1 MTDSRGD
8 SRYSYDSKNN
18 KKNYLFD
25 PDTKRNYKKGK
36 KLGGGGFGEVFEL
49 IDTETG
55 EIRAVKI
62 ISLKKLENPQNNEA
76 YLNEYKF
83 NNSLNYKYICK
94 CYNTFKDNDNA
105 YFILEF
111 QPNKT
116 LNELI
121 SSRYSLYEIEIKH
134 YCYELLLA
142 IEYLHNRNI
151 IHRDIKLSNILLSD
165 KMEVKL
171 CDFGLA
177 IGNNS
182 ITNKTICGTPNYI
195 APEILNY
202 KNGTNYSFE
211 IDIWAFGIILYSL
224 FYKKTPFESQEKGKT
239 KKNIQ
244 NVIYKFP
251 ENNKVSEEAKDL
263 MRSIF
268 VKEPSLRPTIQE
280 IKESS
285 FFNNGIGIP
294 KYLPSSSQYMRLS
307 LEYLQNF
314 VNEAI
319 ANNECLDT
327 ENETTKNNMK
337 SPNLKYKN
345 SIDNY
350 NESDS
355 EPVSNNSNS
364 SELDNDEESEK
375 ENYRNNNEV
384 EKKSEK
390 NKRKIRGRN
399 QSVKLERIEQKYTIQ
414 NQKFDFKRLSNKT
427 NRIKFNENEIKSKVE
442 NIPDNKNDNNDNKNN
457 NLNDIH
463 ENSLKK
469 NEDNYKDKDRDKE
482 ELIQSKEEIY
492 YRESDKFNNIH
503 EFGKI
508 LNDTIESEINKI
520 NIKSHKYS
528 NDNIKNISKEEN
540 TETVLSDT
548 LNISK
553 NTLNSSN
560 LFLSS
565 KKIRFRNCSSD
576 FLFKQFYHKSILKKN
591 MINVIPQRPNAD
603 NIVVKKFIDISS
615 KCGIGY
621 ILSNG
626 DIGAYF
632 NDGTKLVIIKDSFN
646 IVYIDSKGNKRKVFL
661 DDNYISDSDLIKKI
675 KVLSLFF
682 KKFNKNKINEI
693 NINQLYDKQ
702 EPDVYVTKWAKT
714 SKASFFLLSNKEIQC
729 IFNDKTQ
736 IIFNMNNKT
745 VLFINHLKKI
755 FKEDMRLDDFS
766 SYEMTVRVLY
776 AKKILIKL

>member
-8 SRYSYDSKNN
+8 SRYSYDSKKN
-18 KKNYLFD
+18 KKNYLLD
-25 PDTKRNYKKGK
+25 PDTKKYYKKGK

-49 IDTETG
+49 IDNETG
-55 EIRAVKI
+55 EIKAVKV
-62 ISLKKLENPQNNEA
+62 ISLKKLENPQSNQA

-94 CYNTFKDNDNA
+94 CFNTFKDNDNA
-105 YFILEF
+105 YFILEY

-121 SSRYSLYEIEIKH
+121 SNRYSLYEIEIKH

-151 IHRDIKLSNILLSD
+151 IHRDIKLSNVLLSD

-202 KNGTNYSFE
+202 KNNTNYSFE
-211 IDIWAFGIILYSL
+211 IDIWSFGIILYSL
-224 FYKKTPFESQEKGKT
+224 YYKKTPFESQEKGKT

-251 ENNKVSEEAKDL
+251 ENNQVSDDAKDL

-268 VKEPSLRPTIQE
+268 VKEPSLRPTIKE
-280 IKESS
+280 IKESN

-294 KYLPSSSQYMRLS
+294 KYLPPSSQYMRLS
-307 LEYLQNF
+307 TEYLRNF

-327 ENETTKNNMK
+327 ENESTKNNLAN
-337 SPNLKYKN
+337 PNLKYKN

-364 SELDNDEESEK
+364 SDLENDEESEK
-375 ENYRNNNEV
+375 ENKRSNNEV

-390 NKRKIRGRN
+390 YKKKLRGRN

-414 NQKFDFKRLSNKT
+414 NDKFSLKHLSNKN
-427 NRIKFNENEIKSKVE
+427 NRTKYHENENEGKDQNTPKYE
-442 NIPDNKNDNNDNKNN
+442 NDNNIN
-457 NLNDIH
+457 NLNNIH
-463 ENSLKK
+463 EN
-469 NEDNYKDKDRDKE
+469 NYKKDSDNDNEKE
-482 ELIQSKEEIY
+482 EFLQSKEEIY
-492 YRESDKFNNIH
+492 YKDSGKFNNIH
-503 EFGKI
+503 EFGKL

-520 NIKSHKYS
+520 NIKSSKDI
-528 NDNIKNISKEEN
+528 NDNNKNISKDEN

-548 LNISK
+548 LNYSK

-565 KKIRFRNCSSD
+565 KKIRFRNSSTD
-576 FLFKQFYHKSILKKN
+576 FLFKQFYQKSIVKKK
-591 MINVIPQRPNAD
+591 MFNVIPQRINVDVD
-603 NIVVKKFIDISS
+603 NIVVKKYIDISS

-632 NDGTKLVIIKDSFN
+632 NDGTKLIIIKDSFN
-646 IVYIDSKGNKRKVFL
+646 IIYIDSKGNKKKIFL
-661 DDNYISDSDLIKKI
+661 DDNYINDNDLLKKI

-736 IIFNMNNKT
+736 VIFNMKNKT

-755 FKEDMRLDDFS
+755 FKEDMRSDDFS

-776 AKKILIKL
+776 AKKILVKL

>member
-1 MTDSRGD
+1 
-8 SRYSYDSKNN
+8 
-18 KKNYLFD
+18 
-25 PDTKRNYKKGK
+25 
-36 KLGGGGFGEVFEL
+36 
-49 IDTETG
+49 
-55 EIRAVKI
+55 
-62 ISLKKLENPQNNEA
+62 
-76 YLNEYKF
+76 
-83 NNSLNYKYICK
+83 
-94 CYNTFKDNDNA
+94 
-105 YFILEF
+105 
-111 QPNKT
+111 
-116 LNELI
+116 
-121 SSRYSLYEIEIKH
+121 
-134 YCYELLLA
+134 
-142 IEYLHNRNI
+142 
-151 IHRDIKLSNILLSD
+151 
-165 KMEVKL
+165 MEVKL

-202 KNGTNYSFE
+202 KNNTNYSFE
-211 IDIWAFGIILYSL
+211 IDIWSFGIILYSL
-224 FYKKTPFESQEKGKT
+224 YYKKTPFESQEKGKT

-251 ENNKVSEEAKDL
+251 ENNQVSDDAKDL

-268 VKEPSLRPTIQE
+268 VKEPSLRPTIKE
-280 IKESS
+280 IKESN

-294 KYLPSSSQYMRLS
+294 KYLPPSSQYMRLS
-307 LEYLQNF
+307 TEYLRNF

-327 ENETTKNNMK
+327 ENESTKNNLAN
-337 SPNLKYKN
+337 PNLKYKN

-364 SELDNDEESEK
+364 SDLENDEESEK
-375 ENYRNNNEV
+375 ENKRSNNEV

-390 NKRKIRGRN
+390 YKKKLRGRN

-414 NQKFDFKRLSNKT
+414 NDKFSLKHLSNKN
-427 NRIKFNENEIKSKVE
+427 NRTKYHENENEGKDQNTPKYE
-442 NIPDNKNDNNDNKNN
+442 NDNNIN
-457 NLNDIH
+457 NLNNIH
-463 ENSLKK
+463 EN
-469 NEDNYKDKDRDKE
+469 NYKKDSDNDNEKE
-482 ELIQSKEEIY
+482 EFLQSKEEIY
-492 YRESDKFNNIH
+492 YKDSGKFNNIH
-503 EFGKI
+503 EFGKL

-520 NIKSHKYS
+520 NIKSSKDI
-528 NDNIKNISKEEN
+528 NDNNKNISKDEN

-548 LNISK
+548 LNYSK

-565 KKIRFRNCSSD
+565 KKIRFRNSSTD
-576 FLFKQFYHKSILKKN
+576 FLFKQFYQKSIVKKK
-591 MINVIPQRPNAD
+591 MFNVIPQRINVDVD
-603 NIVVKKFIDISS
+603 NIVVKKYIDISS

-632 NDGTKLVIIKDSFN
+632 NDGTKLIIIKDSFN
-646 IVYIDSKGNKRKVFL
+646 IIYIDSKGNKKKIFL
-661 DDNYISDSDLIKKI
+661 DDNYINDNDLLKKI

-736 IIFNMNNKT
+736 VIFNMKNKT

-755 FKEDMRLDDFS
+755 FKEDMRSDDFS

-776 AKKILIKL
+776 AKKILVKL

>member
-1 MTDSRGD
+1 
-8 SRYSYDSKNN
+8 
-18 KKNYLFD
+18 
-25 PDTKRNYKKGK
+25 
-36 KLGGGGFGEVFEL
+36 
-49 IDTETG
+49 
-55 EIRAVKI
+55 
-62 ISLKKLENPQNNEA
+62 
-76 YLNEYKF
+76 
-83 NNSLNYKYICK
+83 
-94 CYNTFKDNDNA
+94 
-105 YFILEF
+105 
-111 QPNKT
+111 
-116 LNELI
+116 
-121 SSRYSLYEIEIKH
+121 
-134 YCYELLLA
+134 
-142 IEYLHNRNI
+142 
-151 IHRDIKLSNILLSD
+151 
-165 KMEVKL
+165 MEVKL

-182 ITNKTICGTPNYI
+182 LTNKTICGTPNYI

-211 IDIWAFGIILYSL
+211 IDIWSFGIILYSL
-224 FYKKTPFESQEKGKT
+224 FYKKTPFESPEKGKT

-251 ENNKVSEEAKDL
+251 ENNQVSDDAKDL

-268 VKEPSLRPTIQE
+268 VKEPSLRPTIKE
-280 IKESS
+280 IKESN

-294 KYLPSSSQYMRLS
+294 KYLPPSSQYMRLS
-307 LEYLQNF
+307 IEYLQNF

-327 ENETTKNNMK
+327 ENESTKNNLAN
-337 SPNLKYKN
+337 PNLKYKN

-364 SELDNDEESEK
+364 SEMENDEESEK
-375 ENYRNNNEV
+375 ENKRSNNEV

-390 NKRKIRGRN
+390 NKKKLRGRN

-414 NQKFDFKRLSNKT
+414 NDKFSLKHLSNKN
-427 NRIKFNENEIKSKVE
+427 NRTKYHENENEGKDQNTPKYE
-442 NIPDNKNDNNDNKNN
+442 NDNNIN
-457 NLNDIH
+457 NLNNIH
-463 ENSLKK
+463 EN
-469 NEDNYKDKDRDKE
+469 NYKKDSDNDNEKE
-482 ELIQSKEEIY
+482 EFLQSKEEIY
-492 YRESDKFNNIH
+492 YKDSGKFNNIH
-503 EFGKI
+503 EFGKL

-520 NIKSHKYS
+520 NIKSSKDI
-528 NDNIKNISKEEN
+528 NDNNKNISKDEN

-548 LNISK
+548 LNYSK

-565 KKIRFRNCSSD
+565 KKIRFRNSSTD
-576 FLFKQFYHKSILKKN
+576 FLFKQFYQKSIVKKK
-591 MINVIPQRPNAD
+591 MFNVIPQRINVDVD
-603 NIVVKKFIDISS
+603 NIVVKKYIDISS

-632 NDGTKLVIIKDSFN
+632 NDGTKLIIIKDSFN
-646 IVYIDSKGNKRKVFL
+646 IIYIDSKGNKKKIFL
-661 DDNYISDSDLIKKI
+661 DDNYINDNDLLKKI

-682 KKFNKNKINEI
+682 KKFNKNKMNEI

-736 IIFNMNNKT
+736 VIFNMKNKT

-755 FKEDMRLDDFS
+755 FKEDMRSDDFS

-776 AKKILIKL
+776 AKKILVKL

>member
-8 SRYSYDSKNN
+8 SRYSYDSKKN
-18 KKNYLFD
+18 KKNYLLD
-25 PDTKRNYKKGK
+25 PDTKKYYKKGK

-49 IDTETG
+49 IDIETE
-55 EIRAVKI
+55 EIKAVKV
-62 ISLKKLENPQNNEA
+62 ISLKKLENPQSNQA

-94 CYNTFKDNDNA
+94 CFNTFKDNDNA
-105 YFILEF
+105 YFILEY

-121 SSRYSLYEIEIKH
+121 SNRHSLYEIEIKH

-151 IHRDIKLSNILLSD
+151 IHRDIKLSNVLLSD

-202 KNGTNYSFE
+202 KNNTNYSFE
-211 IDIWAFGIILYSL
+211 IDIWSFGIILYSL
-224 FYKKTPFESQEKGKT
+224 YYKKTPFESQEKGKT

-251 ENNKVSEEAKDL
+251 ENNQVSDDAKDL

-268 VKEPSLRPTIQE
+268 VKEPSLRPTIKE
-280 IKESS
+280 IKESD

-294 KYLPSSSQYMRLS
+294 KYLPPSSQYMRLS
-307 LEYLQNF
+307 IEYLQNF

-327 ENETTKNNMK
+327 ENESTKNNLAN
-337 SPNLKYKN
+337 PNLIYKN

-364 SELDNDEESEK
+364 SEMENDEESEK
-375 ENYRNNNEV
+375 ENKRSNNEV

-390 NKRKIRGRN
+390 NKKKLRGRN
-399 QSVKLERIEQKYTIQ
+399 QSVKLERIEQKYTFQ
-414 NQKFDFKRLSNKT
+414 NDKFSLTHLSNKN
-427 NRIKFNENEIKSKVE
+427 NRTKFNENEIEGKGQNSPKYQ
-442 NIPDNKNDNNDNKNN
+442 NDNNIN
-457 NLNDIH
+457 NLNIIH
-463 ENSLKK
+463 ENSYKK
-469 NEDNYKDKDRDKE
+469 NSDNDNEKE
-482 ELIQSKEEIY
+482 KFLQSKEEIY
-492 YRESDKFNNIH
+492 YKESGKFNNIH

-520 NIKSHKYS
+520 NIKSYKEA
-528 NDNIKNISKEEN
+528 NDNNKNNSKDEN

-548 LNISK
+548 LNFSK

-565 KKIRFRNCSSD
+565 KKIRFRNSSTD
-576 FLFKQFYHKSILKKN
+576 FLYKQFYQKSIVKKK
-591 MINVIPQRPNAD
+591 MFNVIPQKINVDVD
-603 NIVVKKFIDISS
+603 NIVVKKYIDISS

-632 NDGTKLVIIKDSFN
+632 NDGTKLIIIKDSFN
-646 IVYIDSKGNKRKVFL
+646 IIYIDSKGNKKKIFL
-661 DDNYISDSDLIKKI
+661 DDNYINHNDLLKKI

-682 KKFNKNKINEI
+682 KKFNKNKMNEI

-736 IIFNMNNKT
+736 VIFNMKNKT

-755 FKEDMRLDDFS
+755 FKEDMRSDDFS

-776 AKKILIKL
+776 AKKILVKL

>member
-1 MTDSRGD
+1 MTDSR
-8 SRYSYDSKNN
+8 SESKYSLDSKNN
-18 KKNYLFD
+18 KRKYLFD
-25 PDTKRNYKKGK
+25 PDAKKYYKKGK

-49 IDTETG
+49 IDSETG
-55 EIRAVKI
+55 EIRAVKV
-62 ISLKKLENPQNNEA
+62 ISLKKLESPQSNEA

-105 YFILEF
+105 YFILEY

-121 SSRYSLYEIEIKH
+121 SNRYSLSEIEIKH

-151 IHRDIKLSNILLSD
+151 IHRDIKLSNVLLSD

-177 IGNNS
+177 IGNNA
-182 ITNKTICGTPNYI
+182 ITSKTICGTPNYI

-202 KNGTNYSFE
+202 KNGNYSFG
-211 IDIWAFGIILYSL
+211 IDIWSFGIILYSL

-251 ENNKVSEEAKDL
+251 ENNQVSEDAKNL

-268 VKEPSLRPTIQE
+268 VKEPSLRPSIKE
-280 IKESS
+280 IKESN

-294 KYLPSSSQYMRLS
+294 KYLPPSSQYMRLS
-307 LEYLQNF
+307 IEYLQNF

-327 ENETTKNNMK
+327 ENETTKINKN
-337 SPNLKYKN
+337 SPILKYKN

-355 EPVSNNSNS
+355 EPASNNSNS
-364 SELDNDEESEK
+364 SELENDEESEK
-375 ENYRNNNEV
+375 ENNRNNKEE

-390 NKRKIRGRN
+390 YKRKLKGRN
-399 QSVKLERIEQKYTIQ
+399 QSVKLERIEQKYTMQ
-414 NQKFDFKRLSNKT
+414 NDKLYFKRLSNKNSRT
-427 NRIKFNENEIKSKVE
+427 IFHENEDE
-442 NIPDNKNDNNDNKNN
+442 NKIIGEKISNNKNDNNNNNNNILNNIHVNNIKNN
-457 NLNDIH
+457 DNDK
-463 ENSLKK
+463 EKEK
-469 NEDNYKDKDRDKE
+469 DKE
-482 ELIQSKEEIY
+482 EMLQSKEEIY
-492 YRESDKFNNIH
+492 YRESGKFNNLH
-503 EFGKI
+503 EFSKI

-520 NIKSHKYS
+520 NIKSYKDG
-528 NDNIKNISKEEN
+528 NDNNKNYSKEEN

-565 KKIRFRNCSSD
+565 KKVRFRNSSSD
-576 FLFKQFYHKSILKKN
+576 FLFKQFYHKSIVKKK
-591 MINVIPQRPNAD
+591 MFNVLPQRTDVD

-621 ILSNG
+621 LLSNG
-626 DIGAYF
+626 DVGAYF

-646 IVYIDSKGNKRKVFL
+646 IIYIDSKGKKRKIYL
-661 DDNYISDSDLIKKI
+661 DDNYINDNDLLKKI

-682 KKFNKNKINEI
+682 KKFNKNKMNEI
-693 NINQLYDKQ
+693 NINQLFDKPD
-702 EPDVYVTKWAKT
+702 PDVYVTKWAKT

-736 IIFNMNNKT
+736 VIFNMKNKT
-745 VLFINHLKKI
+745 VLFINHLKKV

>member
-25 PDTKRNYKKGK
+25 PDSKKYYKKGK

-49 IDTETG
+49 IDSETG
-55 EIRAVKI
+55 EIRAVKV
-62 ISLKKLENPQNNEA
+62 ISLKKLENPQSNEA
-76 YLNEYKF
+76 FLNEYKF

-105 YFILEF
+105 YFILEY

-121 SSRYSLYEIEIKH
+121 ANRNSLHEIEIKH

-151 IHRDIKLSNILLSD
+151 IHRDIKLSNVLLSD

-177 IGNNS
+177 IIGNNS

-195 APEILNY
+195 APEILNF
-202 KNGTNYSFE
+202 KNGINYSFE
-211 IDIWAFGIILYSL
+211 IDIWSFGVILYSL

-251 ENNKVSEEAKDL
+251 ENIQVSDDAKDL

-268 VKEPSLRPTIQE
+268 VKDPSLRPSIKE
-280 IKESS
+280 IKESN

-307 LEYLQNF
+307 IEYLQNF

-327 ENETTKNNMK
+327 ENESTKNNIN
-337 SPNLKYKN
+337 SSILKYKN
-345 SIDNY
+345 STDKY

-375 ENYRNNNEV
+375 ENNRNNEV

-390 NKRKIRGRN
+390 YKRKLRGRN
-399 QSVKLERIEQKYTIQ
+399 LSVKIERIEQKYTIQ
-414 NQKFDFKRLSNKT
+414 NDKFSLKHLSNKI
-427 NRIKFNENEIKSKVE
+427 NRGKFHENEIKSKGE
-442 NIPDNKNDNNDNKNN
+442 SIKNDNNDCNFN
-457 NLNDIH
+457 NLNNIR
-463 ENSLKK
+463 ENNFKK
-469 NEDNYKDKDRDKE
+469 DNDNGKDKE
-482 ELIQSKEEIY
+482 ELLQSKEEIY
-492 YRESDKFNNIH
+492 FKESGKFNNIH

-508 LNDTIESEINKI
+508 LNDTIESEIKKI
-520 NIKSHKYS
+520 NIKSYKDT
-528 NDNIKNISKEEN
+528 NDNNKNIIKDEN
-540 TETVLSDT
+540 TETMLSDT
-548 LNISK
+548 LNFSK

-565 KKIRFRNCSSD
+565 KKIRFRNSSND
-576 FLFKQFYHKSILKKN
+576 FLFKQFYHKSIVKKK
-591 MINVIPQRPNAD
+591 MFNVIPERTNVD
-603 NIVVKKFIDISS
+603 NIVVKKYIDISS

-621 ILSNG
+621 ILTNG
-626 DIGAYF
+626 DVGAYF

-646 IVYIDSKGNKRKVFL
+646 IIYIDSKGNKKKIFL
-661 DDNYISDSDLIKKI
+661 DDNYINDNDLLKKI

-682 KKFNKNKINEI
+682 KKFNKNKMNEI
-693 NINQLYDKQ
+693 NISQLYDKQ

-714 SKASFFLLSNKEIQC
+714 PKASFFLLSNNEIQC

-736 IIFNMNNKT
+736 VIFNMKNKT
-745 VLFINHLKKI
+745 VLFINHLKKV
-755 FKEDMRLDDFS
+755 FKEDMRLEVFS

-776 AKKILIKL
+776 AKKALIKL

>member
-25 PDTKRNYKKGK
+25 PDSKKYYKKGK

-49 IDTETG
+49 IDSETG
-55 EIRAVKI
+55 EIRAVKV
-62 ISLKKLENPQNNEA
+62 ISLKKLENPQSNEA

-105 YFILEF
+105 YFILEY

-121 SSRYSLYEIEIKH
+121 GNRYSLHEIEIKH

-151 IHRDIKLSNILLSD
+151 IHRDIKLSNVLLSD

-211 IDIWAFGIILYSL
+211 IDIWSFGIILYSL

-244 NVIYKFP
+244 NVMYKFP
-251 ENNKVSEEAKDL
+251 ENNQVSDDAKDL

-268 VKEPSLRPTIQE
+268 VKEPSLRPSIKE
-280 IKESS
+280 IKESN

-294 KYLPSSSQYMRLS
+294 KFLPSSSQYMRLS
-307 LEYLQNF
+307 IEYLQNF

-327 ENETTKNNMK
+327 ENESTKNNIN
-337 SPNLKYKN
+337 SPIVKYRN
-345 SIDNY
+345 STDNY

-364 SELDNDEESEK
+364 SELENDEESEK
-375 ENYRNNNEV
+375 ENNRNNEV

-390 NKRKIRGRN
+390 YKRKLRGRN
-399 QSVKLERIEQKYTIQ
+399 QSVKIERIEQKYTIQ
-414 NQKFDFKRLSNKT
+414 NDKFSLKHLPNKSN
-427 NRIKFNENEIKSKVE
+427 RGKFHENEIKSKGE
-442 NIPDNKNDNNDNKNN
+442 SIKNDNNDSNFN
-457 NLNDIH
+457 NLNNIR
-463 ENSLKK
+463 ENNFKK
-469 NEDNYKDKDRDKE
+469 DNDNGKDKE
-482 ELIQSKEEIY
+482 ELLQSKEEIY
-492 YRESDKFNNIH
+492 FKESGKFNNIH

-508 LNDTIESEINKI
+508 LNDTIESEIKKI
-520 NIKSHKYS
+520 NIKSYKDT
-528 NDNIKNISKEEN
+528 NDNNKNISKDEN
-540 TETVLSDT
+540 TETMLSDT
-548 LNISK
+548 LNFSK

-565 KKIRFRNCSSD
+565 KKIRFRNSSND
-576 FLFKQFYHKSILKKN
+576 FLFKQFYHKPIVKKK
-591 MINVIPQRPNAD
+591 MFNVIPQRTNVD
-603 NIVVKKFIDISS
+603 NIVVKKYIDISS

-621 ILSNG
+621 ILTNG
-626 DIGAYF
+626 DVGAYF

-646 IVYIDSKGNKRKVFL
+646 IIYIDSKGNKKKIFL
-661 DDNYISDSDLIKKI
+661 DDNYINDNDLLKKI

-682 KKFNKNKINEI
+682 KKFNKNKMNEI
-693 NINQLYDKQ
+693 NISQLYDKQ

-714 SKASFFLLSNKEIQC
+714 PKASFFLLSNNEIQC

-736 IIFNMNNKT
+736 VIFNMKNKT
-745 VLFINHLKKI
+745 VLFINHLKKV

-776 AKKILIKL
+776 AKKALIKL

>member
-1 MTDSRGD
+1 MTDIRGD

-25 PDTKRNYKKGK
+25 PDSKKYYKKGK

-49 IDTETG
+49 IDSETG
-55 EIRAVKI
+55 EIRAVKV
-62 ISLKKLENPQNNEA
+62 ISLKKLENPQSNEA

-105 YFILEF
+105 YFILEY

-121 SSRYSLYEIEIKH
+121 GNRYSLHEIEIKH

-151 IHRDIKLSNILLSD
+151 IHRDIKLSNVLLSD

-211 IDIWAFGIILYSL
+211 IDIWSFGIILYSL

-244 NVIYKFP
+244 NVMYKFP
-251 ENNKVSEEAKDL
+251 ENNQVSDDAKDL

-268 VKEPSLRPTIQE
+268 VKEPSLRPSIKE
-280 IKESS
+280 IKESN

-307 LEYLQNF
+307 IEYLQNF

-319 ANNECLDT
+319 ANNECLDA
-327 ENETTKNNMK
+327 ENESTKNNIN
-337 SPNLKYKN
+337 SPIIKYRN
-345 SIDNY
+345 STDNY

-364 SELDNDEESEK
+364 SELENDEESEK
-375 ENYRNNNEV
+375 ENNRNNEV

-390 NKRKIRGRN
+390 YKRKLRGRN
-399 QSVKLERIEQKYTIQ
+399 QSVKIERIEQKYTIQ
-414 NQKFDFKRLSNKT
+414 NDKFSLKHLSNKS
-427 NRIKFNENEIKSKVE
+427 NRGKFHENEIKSKGE
-442 NIPDNKNDNNDNKNN
+442 SIKNDNNDSNFN
-457 NLNDIH
+457 NLNNIR
-463 ENSLKK
+463 ENNFKK
-469 NEDNYKDKDRDKE
+469 DNDNGKDKE
-482 ELIQSKEEIY
+482 ELLQSKEEIY
-492 YRESDKFNNIH
+492 FKESGKFNNIH

-508 LNDTIESEINKI
+508 LNDTIESEIKKI
-520 NIKSHKYS
+520 NIKSYKDI
-528 NDNIKNISKEEN
+528 NDNNKNISKDEN
-540 TETVLSDT
+540 TETMLSDT
-548 LNISK
+548 LNFSK

-565 KKIRFRNCSSD
+565 KKIRFRNSSND
-576 FLFKQFYHKSILKKN
+576 FLFKQFYHKPIVKKK
-591 MINVIPQRPNAD
+591 MFNVIPQRTNVD
-603 NIVVKKFIDISS
+603 NIVVKKYIDISS

-621 ILSNG
+621 ILTNG
-626 DIGAYF
+626 DVGAYF

-646 IVYIDSKGNKRKVFL
+646 IIYIDSKGNKKKIFL
-661 DDNYISDSDLIKKI
+661 DDNYINDNDLLKKI

-682 KKFNKNKINEI
+682 KKFNKNKMNEI
-693 NINQLYDKQ
+693 NISQLYDKQ

-714 SKASFFLLSNKEIQC
+714 PKASFFLLSNNEIQC

-736 IIFNMNNKT
+736 VIFNMKNKT
-745 VLFINHLKKI
+745 VLFINHLKKV

-776 AKKILIKL
+776 AKKALIKL

>member
-121 SSRYSLYEIEIKH
+121 SNRYSLYEIEIKH

-151 IHRDIKLSNILLSD
+151 IHRDIKLSNVLLSD

-251 ENNKVSEEAKDL
+251 ENNQVSEDAKDL

-268 VKEPSLRPTIQE
+268 VKEPSLRPTIKE

-294 KYLPSSSQYMRLS
+294 KYLPASSQNMRLS

-327 ENETTKNNMK
+327 ENEATKNNIK

-345 SIDNY
+345 SQDNY

-355 EPVSNNSNS
+355 EAVSNNSNS
-364 SELDNDEESEK
+364 SELENEEETEK

-390 NKRKIRGRN
+390 NKRKLRGRN
-399 QSVKLERIEQKYTIQ
+399 QSVKIERIEQKYTIQ
-414 NQKFDFKRLSNKT
+414 NDKFSFKHLSNKI
-427 NRIKFNENEIKSKVE
+427 NRTKFHENEIKSKGE
-442 NIPDNKNDNNDNKNN
+442 NIAVNINDNNDCNNN
-457 NLNDIH
+457 NLNNIH

-469 NEDNYKDKDRDKE
+469 NNDSDEDKDKE
-482 ELIQSKEEIY
+482 EMFQRKEEIY
-492 YRESDKFNNIH
+492 FRESVKLNKIH

-520 NIKSHKYS
+520 NIKSYKDL
-528 NDNIKNISKEEN
+528 NDNNKNISKEEN
-540 TETVLSDT
+540 TETVFQIHL
-548 LNISK
+548 I
-553 NTLNSSN
+553 
-560 LFLSS
+560 FLR
-565 KKIRFRNCSSD
+565 I
-576 FLFKQFYHKSILKKN
+576 H
-591 MINVIPQRPNAD
+591 
-603 NIVVKKFIDISS
+603 
-615 KCGIGY
+615 
-621 ILSNG
+621 
-626 DIGAYF
+626 
-632 NDGTKLVIIKDSFN
+632 
-646 IVYIDSKGNKRKVFL
+646 
-661 DDNYISDSDLIKKI
+661 
-675 KVLSLFF
+675 
-682 KKFNKNKINEI
+682 
-693 NINQLYDKQ
+693 
-702 EPDVYVTKWAKT
+702 
-714 SKASFFLLSNKEIQC
+714 
-729 IFNDKTQ
+729 
-736 IIFNMNNKT
+736 
-745 VLFINHLKKI
+745 
-755 FKEDMRLDDFS
+755 
-766 SYEMTVRVLY
+766 
-776 AKKILIKL
+776 

>member
-1 MTDSRGD
+1 MTDSRG
-8 SRYSYDSKNN
+8 SRYSYDSKKN

-25 PDTKRNYKKGK
+25 PDSKKYYKKGK

-49 IDTETG
+49 IDSETG
-55 EIRAVKI
+55 EIRAVKV
-62 ISLKKLENPQNNEA
+62 ISLKKLENPQSNEA

-105 YFILEF
+105 YFILEY

-121 SSRYSLYEIEIKH
+121 GNRYSLFEIEVKH

-151 IHRDIKLSNILLSD
+151 IHRDIKLSNVLLSE

-182 ITNKTICGTPNYI
+182 VANKTICGTPNYI

-211 IDIWAFGIILYSL
+211 IDIWSFGIILYSL
-224 FYKKTPFESQEKGKT
+224 FYKKTPFESPEKGKT

-251 ENNKVSEEAKDL
+251 ENNQVSDDAKDL

-268 VKEPSLRPTIQE
+268 VKEPSLRPTIKE
-280 IKESS
+280 IKESN

-294 KYLPSSSQYMRLS
+294 KYLPPSSQYMRLS
-307 LEYLQNF
+307 MDYLQNF

-327 ENETTKNNMK
+327 ENETTKNYIN

-355 EPVSNNSNS
+355 EQVSNNSNS
-364 SELDNDEESEK
+364 SEFENDEESQK
-375 ENYRNNNEV
+375 ENKINNNEV

-390 NKRKIRGRN
+390 NKRKSRGRN
-399 QSVKLERIEQKYTIQ
+399 LSVKLERIEQKYTFQ
-414 NQKFDFKRLSNKT
+414 NDNFTLKHMSNKN
-427 NRIKFNENEIKSKVE
+427 NRNKFHENEIKSIGE
-442 NIPDNKNDNNDNKNN
+442 NIPKNKNDNNDNKIN
-457 NLNDIH
+457 NLNNIH
-463 ENSLKK
+463 ENNFKK
-469 NEDNYKDKDRDKE
+469 DSDNDNDNDKDKED
-482 ELIQSKEEIY
+482 LFQSKEEIY
-492 YRESDKFNNIH
+492 YKESAKFNNIH
-503 EFGKI
+503 DFRKL

-520 NIKSHKYS
+520 NIKSCKDVIQ
-528 NDNIKNISKEEN
+528 NQRNVSKDEN

-548 LNISK
+548 LNYSK
-553 NTLNSSN
+553 NTLNNSN

-565 KKIRFRNCSSD
+565 KKIRFRNSSND
-576 FLFKQFYHKSILKKN
+576 FLFKQFYHKSIFKKK
-591 MINVIPQRPNAD
+591 MFNVIPQRTNVD
-603 NIVVKKFIDISS
+603 DIVVKKYIDISN

-621 ILSNG
+621 FLTNG

-646 IVYIDSKGNKRKVFL
+646 IIYIESKGNKKKIFL
-661 DDNYISDSDLIKKI
+661 DDNYINDNDLQKKI

-702 EPDVYVTKWAKT
+702 EPDVYVTKWTKT

-736 IIFNMNNKT
+736 VIFNMKNKT
-745 VLFINHLKKI
+745 VLFINHLKKL

-776 AKKILIKL
+776 AKKVLIKL